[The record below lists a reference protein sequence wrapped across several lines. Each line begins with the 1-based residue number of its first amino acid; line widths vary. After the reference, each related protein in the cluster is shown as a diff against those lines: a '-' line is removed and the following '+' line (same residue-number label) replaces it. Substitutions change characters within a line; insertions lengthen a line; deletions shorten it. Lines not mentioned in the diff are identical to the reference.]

1 MVTREEM
8 IKIIMDY
15 WSTKDMEDIIKK
27 QIEQIDEEKSQR
39 LLTKADMTTIVE
51 VEEQKQT
58 GDNNLTEE

>member
-51 VEEQKQT
+51 VEE
-58 GDNNLTEE
+58 